1 MLDVERAHFERS
13 IADLEARFPGKF
25 VVIKG
30 EEVIGDFNTIQEAL
44 AEGVRRFGLE
54 GFLVRQVGV
63 PPTAISIP
71 ALTLG
76 ILSAN
81 PTPTVVRRRPGSSC

>member
-1 MLDVERAHFERS
+1 MLDAERAYFDRS
-13 IADLEARFPGKF
+13 IADLQARFPGKF

-44 AEGVRRFGLE
+44 GEGARRFGLE

-63 PPTAISIP
+63 PQKAISIP
-71 ALTLG
+71 ALALG
-76 ILSAN
+76 ILRAN
-81 PTPTVVRRRPGSSC
+81 PTSTVVRRGPNS